1 MGTGSR
7 PPVHAG
13 HLGEVLSA
21 LQSLTTPMHY
31 EGNIIRPPS
40 EAHSIILQV
49 TVGCSHNRCTFCGT
63 YRDVRF
69 RLKEEDPIA
78 ADLEFAATHCHRQK
92 RVFLADGDVLVL
104 PQRRLVALFSR
115 VRGKLPWV
123 NRISLYANA
132 KSIRHK
138 SPTEL
143 RELKQL
149 GLDRVYLGL
158 ESGHDLTLAAIRK
171 GADAGELIAA
181 GRKVREAGLFLSVT
195 VLLGIAG
202 ISASGAH
209 AQATGRVLT
218 AIAPSQIGVL
228 TLMLLPN
235 TDLYLQERAG
245 VFKMPSSHMLLEE
258 LKIMV
263 QHIELDRVQFQANHA
278 SNYLSI
284 DSRLA
289 RDKEEILSRIEQAL
303 QGRIHLKEESLR
315 AL

>member
-1 MGTGSR
+1 
-7 PPVHAG
+7 
-13 HLGEVLSA
+13 
-21 LQSLTTPMHY
+21 MHY

-69 RLKEEDPIA
+69 RLKEVELIA
-78 ADLEFAATHCHRQK
+78 ADLEFAATYCQRQK

-104 PQRRLVALFSR
+104 PQKRLLALFSQI
-115 VRGKLPWV
+115 RGKLPWV

-138 SPTEL
+138 SPAEL

-158 ESGHDLTLAAIRK
+158 ESGHDPTLAAIRK
-171 GADAGELIAA
+171 GADSGQMIAA

-202 ISASGAH
+202 ISSSSAH

-218 AIAPSQIGVL
+218 AMAPSQIGVL

-245 VFKMPSSHMLLEE
+245 VFKTPSSRMLLEE
-258 LKIMV
+258 LKLMV
-263 QHIELDRVQFQANHA
+263 QHIGLDRVQFQANHA

-284 DSRLA
+284 DSRLS
-289 RDKEEILSRIEQAL
+289 RDKEEVLSRIEQAL
-303 QGRIHLKEESLR
+303 QGRINLKKECLR